1 MEIRGLKLE
10 DGSLKADAERW
21 ARENAAKEELDKL
34 PDRGQQPPGLPD
46 KVKIGIAVFTYNGQA
61 SAYLGKWIHDS
72 SAVLKQHPRVESVD
86 VMVLEGYPIT
96 RLRNKACHIASAEG
110 IDFLL
115 MLDDDM
121 RPDCEVQSDPEAKP
135 YFPSV
140 LDFMLAHDGPCI
152 VGAPYCASPPNER
165 CIVMKLEP
173 IADPSA
179 ILPAKMKSYSR
190 REAAVAKGFEEVP
203 ALPTGVM
210 MIDCRALRALVPP
223 YFQYEFKTGLELEL
237 ASTEDVYFT
246 RNMAFAGVP
255 NYVAWDSWAGHEK
268 KVVVRKPRVP
278 DVRDIG
284 KGLLDTWKFR
294 FNVKE

>member
-1 MEIRGLKLE
+1 M
-10 DGSLKADAERW
+10 S
-21 ARENAAKEELDKL
+21 
-34 PDRGQQPPGLPD
+34 DRGKEAPALPD
-46 KVKIGIAVFTYNGQA
+46 KLKIGIALFSYNGTA
-61 SAYLGKWIHDS
+61 SAHLAKWIHDS
-72 SAVLKQHPRVESVD
+72 TKVLNAHARVESVD
-86 VMVLEGYPIT
+86 VITLEGYPIT
-96 RLRNKACHIASAEG
+96 RLRNKACHVAYSEG

-121 RPDCEVQSDPEAKP
+121 RPDIEVQSDPEAKP
-135 YFPSV
+135 FFPSV

-152 VGAPYCASPPNER
+152 VGAPYCAAPPNER

-173 IADPSA
+173 LANTDA
-179 ILPAKMKSYSR
+179 ILPAKMMAYSR

-223 YFQYEFKTGLELEL
+223 YFQYEYKSSLELEL

-268 KVVVRKPRVP
+268 KIVVRKPRLP
-278 DVRDIG
+278 DVKDIA
-284 KGLLDTWKFR
+284 KGLQDTWKFR
-294 FNVKE
+294 FGVKEDV